1 MSASKSAPAGNP
13 FLCDPIPATFIRT
26 ALPIVL
32 LASINGL
39 LTVVDAI
46 FLGAFVG
53 ADALAAVTMVFPISM
68 LMAALATMISTGM
81 ASILARLLGAGK
93 LGEARQVFAG
103 AHGLS
108 MAISIGL
115 MALFAA
121 FGWPLVTEVVGG
133 APHIAAMGHAF
144 LTISVFTLPLMVLL
158 SVHSDALRT
167 EGRIGFMA
175 IAGLLVSFANMAF
188 NYAFIVWFGLGVA
201 GSAMGTALAQALALV
216 VVIAFRVAGRA
227 QLKLSLTDLAQWR
240 FGWGEILALGVPRSL
255 SFIGIA
261 LGAGAT
267 ILSLRVFGPA
277 DIEASIAAYGVI
289 TRIMTFAFLPM
300 LGMAL
305 AMQAIVGNN
314 FGAGQFARSDATLK
328 LALVVSLIYAA
339 LVEVGLLVF
348 RDQLG
353 SIFVDDPKVSAELA
367 EIIPVYI
374 ACYFTAGPMMMI
386 ANYFQSV
393 GDVRRSALL
402 SLARTY
408 LFAVPLTFVL
418 PMIWGVGGIWFALP
432 IADALLVTVTA
443 VLLIGRS
450 KDLKWGL
457 FKAA

>member
-1 MSASKSAPAGNP
+1 MSVSKSAPVGNP
-13 FLCDPIPATFIRT
+13 FLRDPIPRTFIRT

-32 LASINGL
+32 LASVNGL

-46 FLGAFVG
+46 FLGALVG
-53 ADALAAVTMVFPISM
+53 ADALAAVTLVFPVSM

-81 ASILARLLGAGK
+81 ASVLARLLGAGK
-93 LGEARQVFAG
+93 LDEARHLFAG

-108 MAISIGL
+108 IAIGIGL

-121 FGWPLVTEVVGG
+121 FGWPLVIAVVGG
-133 APHIAAMGHAF
+133 APHIVAMSHVF
-144 LTISVFTLPLMVLL
+144 LTVSVFTLPLMFIL
-158 SVHSDALRT
+158 SVQSDALRT

-175 IAGLLVSFANMAF
+175 IAGLLVSLANMAF

-201 GSAMGTALAQALALV
+201 GSAIGTALAQVLALA

-227 QLKLSLTDLAQWR
+227 QLKLSLADIRQWR
-240 FGWGEILALGVPRSL
+240 FGWGEILALGAPRSL
-255 SFIGIA
+255 CFIGIA

-267 ILSLRVFGPA
+267 ITALRLYGPA

-305 AMQAIVGNN
+305 GMQAIVGNN
-314 FGAGQFARSDATLK
+314 VGAGQFVRSDATLK

-339 LVEVGLLVF
+339 LVEIGLLVF
-348 RDQLG
+348 RNQLG
-353 SIFVDDPKVSAELA
+353 SIFVDAPKVSAELA
-367 EIIPVYI
+367 QIIPVYI

-386 ANYFQSV
+386 ANYFQSL

-418 PMIWGVGGIWFALP
+418 PMFWGMDGIWFALP
-432 IADALLVTVTA
+432 IADVLLVTVTA
-443 VLLIGRS
+443 FLLISRS
-450 KDLKWGL
+450 KNLKWGL
-457 FKAA
+457 FKAG

>member
-1 MSASKSAPAGNP
+1 MSVSKSAPVGNP
-13 FLCDPIPATFIRT
+13 FLRDPIPTTFIRT

-32 LASINGL
+32 LASVNGL

-53 ADALAAVTMVFPISM
+53 ADALAAVTLVFPVSM

-81 ASILARLLGAGK
+81 ASVLARLLGAGK
-93 LGEARQVFAG
+93 LEEARHLFAG

-108 MAISIGL
+108 IAVSVVM

-121 FGWPLVTEVVGG
+121 FGWPLVIAVVGG
-133 APHIAAMGHAF
+133 APHIAAMSHVF
-144 LTISVFTLPLMVLL
+144 LTVSVFTLPLMFIL
-158 SVHSDALRT
+158 SVQSDALRT

-175 IAGLLVSFANMAF
+175 IAGLVVSLANMAF

-201 GSAMGTALAQALALV
+201 GSAMGTALAQALALA

-227 QLKLSLTDLAQWR
+227 QLKLSLADLRQWR
-240 FGWGEILALGVPRSL
+240 FGWCEILALGAPRSL

-267 ILSLRVFGPA
+267 ITALRLYGPA

-305 AMQAIVGNN
+305 GMQAIVGNN
-314 FGAGQFARSDATLK
+314 VGAGQFARSDATLK
-328 LALVVSLIYAA
+328 LALAVSLTYAA
-339 LVEVGLLVF
+339 LVEIGLLLF

-367 EIIPVYI
+367 QIIPVYI
-374 ACYFTAGPMMMI
+374 VCYFTAGPMMMI
-386 ANYFQSV
+386 ANYFQSL

-408 LFAVPLTFVL
+408 LFAVPLTFAL
-418 PMIWGVGGIWFALP
+418 PMFWGMDGIWFALP
-432 IADALLVTVTA
+432 IADILLVTVTA
-443 VLLIGRS
+443 FLLINRS
-450 KDLKWGL
+450 KFLKWGL
-457 FKAA
+457 FKAG